1 MQLPEHVR
9 LLITEPTVPTWV
21 VQRRG
26 ARYELA
32 WGEKT
37 AGEVA
42 VQLLAQPNEPDG
54 IVLATVRGVQSV
66 WVETDAVRPYFA
78 LYFAN
83 GRRLVVAERILPLA
97 GGPNLRD
104 VGGYVG
110 ENGRFVRWGTIYRS
124 GTLSDLTEADL
135 DYLAHLNISTICDLR
150 TRLEVAK
157 LPDQLPQPTPR
168 QLNLALE
175 SKDGRLRRLWDL
187 WRHRN
192 RFDNLLTI
200 GYTRLILEQNAPRL
214 SMFLHQ
220 LAEADGLPLLV
231 HCTAGKDRTGVLVAI
246 LLLLLGVDET
256 TVLADYSLSNYFY
269 HDFRRL
275 LAEDIEQLLRF
286 GYDAAQLE
294 PFYVADPAILTRAL
308 VYIRRNYGSVA
319 RFVMDVAGVSPA
331 ALARLRANLLV

>member
-1 MQLPEHVR
+1 MALPEHVAA
-9 LLITEPTVPTWV
+9 LITEPNVPAWV
-21 VQRRG
+21 SQRQ
-26 ARYELA
+26 AMRYELA
-32 WGEKT
+32 WQEL
-37 AGEVA
+37 AEEVV
-42 VQLLAQPNEPDG
+42 VQLLAQPDAPDG
-54 IVLATVRGVQSV
+54 LVLATARGVQSV
-66 WVETDAVRPYFA
+66 WVETDALRPFFA
-78 LYFAN
+78 LSFAD

-110 ENGRFVRWGTIYRS
+110 ENGRFIRWGAIYRS
-124 GTLSDLTEADL
+124 GTLHKLTTADL
-135 DYLAHLNISTICDLR
+135 DYLAHLGINTVCDLR
-150 TRLEVAK
+150 TRMEVAK
-157 LPDQLPQPTPR
+157 LPDQLPHPSPR
-168 QLNLALE
+168 HINLALE

-192 RFDNLLTI
+192 CFDDLLAI

-220 LAEADGLPLLV
+220 AAEANGLPLLV

-246 LLLLLGVDET
+246 LLLLLGVDEA

-286 GYDAAQLE
+286 GYDPVQLE
-294 PFYVADPAILTRAL
+294 PFYVADPAILRRAL
-308 VYIRRNYGSVA
+308 AYIRRKYGSIA
-319 RFVMDVAGVSPA
+319 RFVMDVAGVPPA
-331 ALARLRANLLV
+331 VLAQLRANLLV